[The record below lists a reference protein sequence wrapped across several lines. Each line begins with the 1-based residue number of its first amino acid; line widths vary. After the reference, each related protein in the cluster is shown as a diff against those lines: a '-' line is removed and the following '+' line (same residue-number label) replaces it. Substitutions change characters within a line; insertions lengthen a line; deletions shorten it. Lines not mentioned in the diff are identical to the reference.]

1 MIGVNL
7 PELVGNGAWLD
18 GRAARVEGA
27 ALHDPE
33 DDNLANADP
42 VRTEL
47 LPEQA
52 DELVLRRH
60 AIMLRCAPKTPIAP
74 TTLPSINSL
83 V

>member
-33 DDNLANADP
+33 DDNLANGDP
-42 VRTEL
+42 IRISEL
-47 LPEQA
+47 AALQR
-52 DELVLRRH
+52 LLSRKLMRS
-60 AIMLRCAPKTPIAP
+60 R
-74 TTLPSINSL
+74 
-83 V
+83 